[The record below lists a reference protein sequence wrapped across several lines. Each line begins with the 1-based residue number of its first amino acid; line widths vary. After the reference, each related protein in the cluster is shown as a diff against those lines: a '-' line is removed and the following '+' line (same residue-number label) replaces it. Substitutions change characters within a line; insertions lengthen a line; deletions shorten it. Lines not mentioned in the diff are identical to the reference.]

1 MVREFAL
8 INEKGRT
15 FSLMNIENYVL
26 LTDPAGLGYRYN
38 TQYEQ
43 VGNTFLE
50 NVRRIEQGQIVGIV
64 NTTKYENFK
73 KLIDFIESSKSI
85 RFLYRVPYQ
94 TGAKEYY
101 KDVKINELT
110 KTQKNTN
117 GIISETITFDCL
129 GLWYSED
136 ETVYDVTSGGDEMR
150 WDYRWDARYTEYDVR
165 SLAYNNQ
172 GHIPAPILVE
182 IDGEVS
188 NPKIEIIRDGE
199 TVASIEIPI
208 TIGVYEK
215 LLYSSKTGE
224 LFIKK
229 QLADGTETSLF
240 KKQYIDITKNN
251 IFKLPLGVSEIKL
264 SADDEIN
271 SAKLTIYPQYKA
283 V

>member
-43 VGNTFLE
+43 VGTSFLE

-73 KLIDFIESSKSI
+73 KLIDFIEGSESI

-208 TIGVYEK
+208 TIGIYEK

-224 LFIKK
+224 IFIKK

-251 IFKLPLGVSEIKL
+251 IFKLPLGVSEVKL

>member
-73 KLIDFIESSKSI
+73 KLIDFIEGSESI

-224 LFIKK
+224 IFIKK

-251 IFKLPLGVSEIKL
+251 IFKLPLGVSEVKL

>member
-1 MVREFAL
+1 
-8 INEKGRT
+8 
-15 FSLMNIENYVL
+15 
-26 LTDPAGLGYRYN
+26 
-38 TQYEQ
+38 
-43 VGNTFLE
+43 
-50 NVRRIEQGQIVGIV
+50 
-64 NTTKYENFK
+64 
-73 KLIDFIESSKSI
+73 
-85 RFLYRVPYQ
+85 
-94 TGAKEYY
+94 
-101 KDVKINELT
+101 
-110 KTQKNTN
+110 
-117 GIISETITFDCL
+117 
-129 GLWYSED
+129 
-136 ETVYDVTSGGDEMR
+136 MR

-208 TIGVYEK
+208 TIGIYEK

-224 LFIKK
+224 IFIKK

-251 IFKLPLGVSEIKL
+251 IFKLPLGVSEVKL

>member
-224 LFIKK
+224 IFIKK

-251 IFKLPLGVSEIKL
+251 IFKLPKGVSEVKL

>member
-43 VGNTFLE
+43 VGTAFLE

-73 KLIDFIESSKSI
+73 KLIDFIEGSKSI

-215 LLYSSKTGE
+215 LLYSSKTGKI
-224 LFIKK
+224 FIKK

-251 IFKLPLGVSEIKL
+251 IFKLPLGVSEVKL

>member
-73 KLIDFIESSKSI
+73 KLIDFIEGSESI

-224 LFIKK
+224 IYIKK

-251 IFKLPLGVSEIKL
+251 IFKLPLGVSEVKL

>member
-43 VGNTFLE
+43 VGTAFLE

-73 KLIDFIESSKSI
+73 KLIDFIEGSESI

-224 LFIKK
+224 IFIKK

-251 IFKLPLGVSEIKL
+251 IFKLPLGVSEVKL